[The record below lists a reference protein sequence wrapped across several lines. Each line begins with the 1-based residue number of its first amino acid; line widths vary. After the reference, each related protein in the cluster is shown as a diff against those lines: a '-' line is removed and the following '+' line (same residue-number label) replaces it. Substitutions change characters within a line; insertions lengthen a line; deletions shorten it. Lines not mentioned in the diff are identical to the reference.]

1 MTGPDRPVGDDDL
14 SAFVDGRLPPERRDA
29 VTAYV
34 AERPDL
40 AGQLRL
46 DRELRD
52 ALRERLRPIAE
63 EPVPARLRVAAIR
76 AERRL
81 GLSRIVAM
89 AAAAC
94 LLLAVG
100 AAGGWFARTA
110 LGGPRPLA
118 DRAWAAMAQD
128 ALSAHRTFAVEIV
141 HPVEVKASEETHLT
155 QWLSKRLKRRLV
167 VPDLEDRFGLTLV
180 GGRLLPAGDDVAAL
194 LMYADASGARLTLYV
209 RDGGK
214 GETALNYLRQGD
226 LSSFAWVDGGYGYV
240 VAAPFE
246 RERLQSVARAVA
258 QEVDLDAAKR
268 RRAL

>member
-14 SAFVDGRLPPERRDA
+14 SAFVDGRLAPERREA
-29 VTAYV
+29 VAAYV
-34 AERPDL
+34 AERADL
-40 AGQLRL
+40 AARLRL
-46 DRELRD
+46 DGELRD
-52 ALRERLRPIAE
+52 ALRERLRPLAG

-81 GLSRIVAM
+81 GRRRTVAL

-94 LLLAVG
+94 LLLLLG
-100 AAGGWFARTA
+100 GAGGWFGRTA

-128 ALSAHRTFAVEIV
+128 ALSAHRTFVVEIV

-167 VPDLEDRFGLTLV
+167 VPDLEERFGLTLV
-180 GGRLLPAGDDVAAL
+180 GGRLLPAGSDVAAF
-194 LMYADASGARLTLYV
+194 LMYADASGSRLTLYV
-209 RDGGK
+209 RDGER
-214 GETALNYLRQGD
+214 GESALNYLRQGE

-240 VAAPFE
+240 VAAALD